1 MTVVY
6 DQEPSVIIAPM
17 CEEHLEE
24 AHRLN
29 FQLDYVI
36 SREIFMHNFRQLSK
50 STLDSLYVVLVGQ
63 AVVGWMHTKVQQR
76 LQDPS
81 ALEIVALVV
90 DEQQRGK
97 GIGKL
102 LVKKAEQ
109 EAQKAHLQD
118 VILFSDV
125 KRVGAHT
132 FYEKLG
138 FENKKSSKWFTKTV
152 EAQAQP

>member
-1 MTVVY
+1 MAVLH
-6 DQEPSVIIAPM
+6 DQEPVIIAPM
-17 CEEHLEE
+17 CEAHLEE

-36 SREIFMHNFRQLSK
+36 SFETFKHNFHQLSK
-50 STLDSLYVVLVGQ
+50 SNLDSLYVALLGQ
-63 AVVGWMHTKVQQR
+63 TVVGWMHTKVQQR
-76 LQDPS
+76 MQDPN

-90 DEQQRGK
+90 DEQCRGK

-138 FENKKSSKWFTKTV
+138 FENKKTSKWFTKPAT
-152 EAQAQP
+152 Q